1 LEEPEKGVGLRILMS
16 AVSADCSPAI
26 VLVTVGAD
34 NIAIRGKVTY
44 AGPPQ
49 ELQQDPA
56 KLRQVF
62 L

>member
-1 LEEPEKGVGLRILMS
+1 MRILMS